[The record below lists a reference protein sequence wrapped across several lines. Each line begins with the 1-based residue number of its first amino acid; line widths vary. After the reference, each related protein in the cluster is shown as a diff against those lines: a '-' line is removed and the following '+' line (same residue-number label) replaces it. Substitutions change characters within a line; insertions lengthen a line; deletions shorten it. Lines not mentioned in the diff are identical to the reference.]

1 LSEALIEID
10 VDRRH
15 CAEMLGMEGPS
26 RLQVKTAH
34 IESLL
39 QRFPRRKFICV
50 GDTSEQDPEVRHIR

>member
-1 LSEALIEID
+1 ML
-10 VDRRH
+10 VRRH

-50 GDTSEQDPEVRHIR
+50 GDTSEQDPEVRHTR